1 MSRVGK
7 SIIKLPP
14 KVEVKAEVST
24 LTVKGPLGELKSP
37 IYEGVVAKVENGELV
52 FTRNSEDQKVVA
64 LHGLVRSLAMNSV
77 KGVTTGWEKNLEI
90 TGVGY
95 RAQKRGKDLVMSLG
109 YSHEVVFPEPAGIK
123 IDVLDQLKIKVTGI
137 DRQLVG
143 QVAADIRSKRP
154 PEPYKGKGVKYSDE
168 YIRRKAGKTGKK

>member
-7 SIIKLPP
+7 SIIKLPQ
-14 KVEVKAEVST
+14 KVEVKTETSSI
-24 LTVKGPLGELKSP
+24 TVKGPLGELESP

-52 FTRNSEDQKVVA
+52 FTRTSEDQKTIA

-77 KGVTTGWEKNLEI
+77 KGVTAGWEKNLEI

-123 IDVLDQLKIKVTGI
+123 IDVADMLKIKVSGI

-154 PEPYKGKGVKYSDE
+154 PEPYKGKGIKYTDE